1 MCGVVDIVR
10 FVQVS
15 PDKIEEIFSFA
26 RHGRCEPMEALLAEG
41 VPVDV
46 RDEHGNTL
54 LAISCQ
60 NGNKKIA
67 KCLLRR
73 GACIN
78 ARNHKGN
85 TPLHFC
91 FHCTLDF

>member
-1 MCGVVDIVR
+1 LLMSANVTQE
-10 FVQVS
+10 QV
-15 PDKIEEIFSFA
+15 EETFSFA
-26 RHGRCEPMEALLAEG
+26 RHGRCENMESLLSQG

-46 RDEHGNTL
+46 RDGHGNTL

-73 GACIN
+73 GANIN
-78 ARNHKGN
+78 SRNHKGN

-91 FHCTLDF
+91 FHCK